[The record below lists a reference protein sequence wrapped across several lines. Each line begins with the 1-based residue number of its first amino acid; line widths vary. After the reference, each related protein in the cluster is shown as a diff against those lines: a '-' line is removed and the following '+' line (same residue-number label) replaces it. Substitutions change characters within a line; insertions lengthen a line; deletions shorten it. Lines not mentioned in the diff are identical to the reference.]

1 MKISNTVYTRKY
13 KDYTAIYIT
22 DFSDETLDLAT
33 KADEEIEISVIRP
46 KRSAIE
52 DYIKRYNVKNKIE
65 KAKQE
70 DVGYRFEIAGF
81 YFTKLED
88 MQGCH
93 LSLRDE
99 KAYEENK
106 ISDFGIINLNDVLIE
121 NIFQKITGTMLF
133 F

>member
-33 KADEEIEISVIRP
+33 KANEEIEISVIRP

-52 DYIKRYNVKNKIE
+52 DYIKRYDVKNKIE

>member
-33 KADEEIEISVIRP
+33 KANEEIEISVIRP

>member
-33 KADEEIEISVIRP
+33 KANEEIEISVIRP

-52 DYIKRYNVKNKIE
+52 DYIKRYDVKNKIE

-121 NIFQKITGTMLF
+121 NIFQKITGTRLF

>member
-33 KADEEIEISVIRP
+33 KANEEIEISVIRP

-121 NIFQKITGTMLF
+121 NIFQKITGTRLF

>member
-33 KADEEIEISVIRP
+33 KANEEIEISVIRP

-52 DYIKRYNVKNKIE
+52 DYIKRYDVKNKIE

-99 KAYEENK
+99 KAYEENR

-121 NIFQKITGTMLF
+121 NIFQKITGTRLF